1 MLAILFGV
9 GFAGVANRAGAAQ
22 IDAGSRVARLPAHW
36 MRRQG
41 ADECE
46 SRDKQRDFRR
56 GAEMR
61 HPRVSWF
68 SKIQMMPEHC
78 SPQTKE
84 NLLEVVITPADARFR

>member
-9 GFAGVANRAGAAQ
+9 GLGGVANRAGAAQ
-22 IDAGSRVARLPAHW
+22 IDTGSRGARLPAHW

-41 ADECE
+41 ADERE

-61 HPRVSWF
+61 HARALSF
-68 SKIQMMPEHC
+68 KSQMMPEHC
-78 SPQTKE
+78 SPQTNE
-84 NLLEVVITPADARFR
+84 NLLEVVITPAAARFR